1 MCPRWGV
8 PESGSMGWEPGYA
21 CCSSIGMETRE
32 INLSVSQGTGT
43 EMGTGMVNG
52 SHALLFH
59 WGKTL
64 SSF

>member
-1 MCPRWGV
+1 MVQNTC
-8 PESGSMGWEPGYA
+8 YFDLL
-21 CCSSIGMETRE
+21 SSYSGMETRE